1 MTTPENIK
9 SVVEALLAGANGQ
22 NIGLAVALA
31 DLEPVQ
37 NALEAVRNGE
47 PEDFHTWLLYPL
59 SSAVDGLLYSEL
71 GTEEARFLV
80 KHYRFV
86 ESHFE
91 RLIVKYEGRACCADK
106 ARTILKRLLSFLT
119 TGKEIAFDY
128 NEQYTFHLPRCIFTT
143 HEDILMF
150 FKGLHNLY
158 YGNPDQ
164 YLQALLALGPKATA
178 AAAERNAQWE
188 ARLQQSAPGE
198 KGSV

>member
-9 SVVEALLAGANGQ
+9 SVVEALLAGVNGQ

-37 NALEAVRNGE
+37 NALEAVRSGD

-91 RLIVKYEGRACCADK
+91 RLIVQYEGRACCADK
-106 ARTILKRLLSFLT
+106 ARTILKRLLAFLT
-119 TGKEIAFDY
+119 TGKEVAFDY
-128 NEQYTFHLPRCIFTT
+128 NQQYTYHLPRCIFTN
-143 HEDILMF
+143 HEDIVTF

-164 YLQALLALGPKATA
+164 YLQALQSLLPKAKA

-188 ARLQQSAPGE
+188 ARLQQTAPGE
-198 KGSV
+198 NGAG